1 MLHENDV
8 SSPSIYKACCPSR
21 QILSRIGDKWSVVI
35 LSSLEN
41 DSIRFS
47 ELKKICDGISQ
58 KMLTQ
63 TLRNLQ
69 RDGLIQRYVVTLKPL
84 HVEYALSDLG
94 VNLLTLL
101 NPLIDWVHRHCI
113 QIEKSHREYDIN
125 V

>member
-1 MLHENDV
+1 MLHESDV
-8 SSPSIYKACCPSR
+8 SLQSIYKACCPSR

-35 LSSLEN
+35 LSSLDQN
-41 DSIRFS
+41 AIRFS
-47 ELKKICDGISQ
+47 ELKVICDGISQ

-69 RDGLIQRYVVTLKPL
+69 RDGLIQRHIVSLKPL

-94 VNLLTLL
+94 ANLLTLL
-101 NPLIDWVHRHCI
+101 KPLIDWVHAHCI
-113 QIEKSHREYDIN
+113 QIEKSHQEYDVN